1 MHLPLLREMVLGSAW
16 SLYGQIFEYGI
27 RFKFS
32 RTNNVSE
39 YEAFLAGLG
48 LVKSLKA
55 FPLYVHSD
63 SQLIVG

>member
-1 MHLPLLREMVLGSAW
+1 MVLGSDYEP
-16 SLYGQIFEYGI
+16 YGQVFKYGI

-39 YEAFLAGLG
+39 YKAFLAGLG

-55 FPLYVHSD
+55 FPFQVHND